1 MSEREFFILSVNHTQ
16 RHNPYIFLW
25 AANNSGYRGRIESA
39 GRYTESQVMANLGY
53 YNNGYDTVAV
63 PCDIAAPLSFA
74 VKPGFFDDDNGRWL
88 RNNRATWEALL
99 KHVITEPKH
108 KPEPEYRGAPR
119 KVEA

>member
-16 RHNPYIFLW
+16 RHNPYIVLW
-25 AANNSGYRGRIESA
+25 AANNSGYRGRIETA
-39 GRYTESQVMANLGY
+39 GRYTESQVMAKLAY
-53 YNNGYDTVAV
+53 YNNGCDTVAV

-99 KHVITEPKH
+99 KHVITEPKY
-108 KPEPEYRGAPR
+108 KPDPEYRGAPR